1 VAVCCCRAD
10 IANIIRHRTKAPP
23 RLDRCRA
30 YNVIVGGITP
40 ACPGVWPHPV
50 PFRFLNFKAPN
61 GVQAGKGQPCSIIR
75 PANLRFVGEIMMV
88 GIHRSIPILH
98 VRIPSIHA
106 RPVPAS
112 AQTTYP
118 RRKHIPRR
126 HAHCGR
132 LDSHVVCSNPRL
144 DMWIRNMY
152 LCQLGSED
160 RVIFSV
166 RNVHSQSAFPI
177 RARGFPIFIFE
188 FNGSAC

>member
-1 VAVCCCRAD
+1 MAVCCCRGD

-30 YNVIVGGITP
+30 YNVIVGGIAP
-40 ACPGVWPHPV
+40 ACPGVWPHPA

-75 PANLRFVGEIMMV
+75 PANLRLVGEIMMV

-112 AQTTYP
+112 AQN
-118 RRKHIPRR
+118 
-126 HAHCGR
+126 
-132 LDSHVVCSNPRL
+132 HVSL
-144 DMWIRNMY
+144 
-152 LCQLGSED
+152 EKT
-160 RVIFSV
+160 
-166 RNVHSQSAFPI
+166 HSQPTCPLWAS
-177 RARGFPIFIFE
+177 GFPCCMFE
-188 FNGSAC
+188 SQTRHVDSKHVFVPTCI